1 MPIPIQVLQEAL
13 THSLLSCSFIFPLAF
28 TFPQKLSFRFE
39 HTMKGP
45 IPLLAVA
52 GLATSVSSAP
62 VLALARGLL
71 DSVSGPMDAAAPVV
85 ASDISSVLA
94 LCT

>member
-1 MPIPIQVLQEAL
+1 
-13 THSLLSCSFIFPLAF
+13 
-28 TFPQKLSFRFE
+28 
-39 HTMKGP
+39 MKVS
-45 IPLLAVA
+45 IPLLAFA
-52 GLATSVSSAP
+52 SLATSVSAAP

-71 DSVSGPMDAAAPVV
+71 DSVTGPMNTTGSMV